1 MNYLAVGQEPPG
13 IELLLLFSF
22 GFDWFVSNVRY
33 LDWIRVLHISIAW
46 WEIVAVTESIKIA
59 WIHEMEWRIRVHEGI
74 GDNKHE
80 MLVIGVLILQNW
92 L

>member
-1 MNYLAVGQEPPG
+1 
-13 IELLLLFSF
+13 
-22 GFDWFVSNVRY
+22 
-33 LDWIRVLHISIAW
+33 
-46 WEIVAVTESIKIA
+46 
-59 WIHEMEWRIRVHEGI
+59 MEWRIRVHEGI